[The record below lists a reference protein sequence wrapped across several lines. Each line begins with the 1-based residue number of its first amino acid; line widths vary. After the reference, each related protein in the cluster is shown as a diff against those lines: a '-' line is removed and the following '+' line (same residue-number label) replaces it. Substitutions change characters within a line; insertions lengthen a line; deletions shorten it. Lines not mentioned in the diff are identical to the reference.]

1 MKFLVDMN
9 LSPGWVAFLTEAGFD
24 SVHWSEVGA
33 NTASDVELMEWAASR
48 EYVVLTNDLDFGA
61 ILSSLKG
68 VKPSVVQIRSEV
80 LTPDAIGPAVL
91 AAVRQANRELIAGAM
106 ISVDA
111 SRARVRILPLGE

>member
-61 ILSSLKG
+61 ILASLKG